1 MCSRTLNVMRDSRH
15 VEDAAKPSLDNAVE
29 EHELWLSG
37 SKASRRGWVRV
48 SDGTE
53 RVFYHSIGTGKITL
67 ERPEHFGT
75 DEPTWADGA
84 KVTAYV
90 HCTAH
95 SLTNNTHI
103 CPFAYLLVACSVTS
117 AKKL

>member
-1 MCSRTLNVMRDSRH
+1 MRDNRH
-15 VEDAAKPSLDNAVE
+15 AEDAAKPYLENTVK

-48 SDGTE
+48 SDGAE

-84 KVTAYV
+84 KDTAYV
-90 HCTAH
+90 HCTARA
-95 SLTNNTHI
+95 LTNNYTHI
-103 CPFAYLLVACSVTS
+103 VCLFAHI
-117 AKKL
+117 